1 MGKAAFEVLTD
12 CNFVVFIVVV
22 AVHLLVFYNLPLRMY
37 QKNSKVG
44 TPVAINYREN
54 KCHA

>member
-1 MGKAAFEVLTD
+1 MGKAAIEVLTD
-12 CNFVVFIVVV
+12 CNLVVFIVVV
-22 AVHLLVFYNLPLRMY
+22 AVHLLVFYNLPLRMH
-37 QKNSKVG
+37 QTKSKGG

>member
-22 AVHLLVFYNLPLRMY
+22 SVHLLVFYNLPLRMY
-37 QKNSKVG
+37 QKKSKVG
-44 TPVAINYREN
+44 TSVAINYREN

>member
-37 QKNSKVG
+37 QKKSKVS

>member
-22 AVHLLVFYNLPLRMY
+22 SVHLLVFYNLPLRMY
-37 QKNSKVG
+37 QKKSKVG

>member
-37 QKNSKVG
+37 QKKSQVG

>member
-12 CNFVVFIVVV
+12 CNFVVFIVAV

-37 QKNSKVG
+37 QKKSKVG

>member
-22 AVHLLVFYNLPLRMY
+22 AVHLLVFYNLPLRRY
-37 QKNSKVG
+37 QKKSQVG

>member
-37 QKNSKVG
+37 PKKKPS
-44 TPVAINYREN
+44 R
-54 KCHA
+54 HASSHKL

>member
-22 AVHLLVFYNLPLRMY
+22 AVHLLVFYNLLLRRY
-37 QKNSKVG
+37 QKKKAKS
-44 TPVAINYREN
+44 ARQ
-54 KCHA
+54 